1 MVARAIAITTA
12 TSTTEHEPVNDTS
25 KFEMAMRTSLL
36 EARRAAAAY
45 LVSVGRSDDA
55 RVVSNGGGDDFLE
68 VRVALQAIGQRWNRS
83 AALSGHWLAMRI
95 KPSGTAI
102 SQKHRSR
109 SMMVATSPAPRS
121 MAKSCTRFIE
131 TDACPV
137 TNFHAHALCMDF
149 VRR

>member
-68 VRVALQAIGQRWNRS
+68 VRVALQAIGATVEQVGRLERALACYADQTFWDGDIPEASLAFHDGGDIARS
-83 AALSGHWLAMRI
+83 ALNGKELYAL
-95 KPSGTAI
+95 
-102 SQKHRSR
+102 HR
-109 SMMVATSPAPRS
+109 
-121 MAKSCTRFIE
+121 
-131 TDACPV
+131 D
-137 TNFHAHALCMDF
+137 
-149 VRR
+149 

>member
-25 KFEMAMRTSLL
+25 KVEIAMRTSLL

-68 VRVALQAIGQRWNRS
+68 VRVALQAVKATVEQVGLLER
-83 AALSGHWLAMRI
+83 ALACYADQAFWDGDIPEASLAFLL
-95 KPSGTAI
+95 
-102 SQKHRSR
+102 
-109 SMMVATSPAPRS
+109 TSPLFFGP
-121 MAKSCTRFIE
+121 F
-131 TDACPV
+131 
-137 TNFHAHALCMDF
+137 
-149 VRR
+149 